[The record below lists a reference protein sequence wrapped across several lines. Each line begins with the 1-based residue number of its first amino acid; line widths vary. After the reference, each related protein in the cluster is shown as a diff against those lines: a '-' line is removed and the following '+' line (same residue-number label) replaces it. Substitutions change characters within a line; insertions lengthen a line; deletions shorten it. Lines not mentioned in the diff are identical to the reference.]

1 MSKIKTSMNIGQKI
15 EQNRN
20 GVLKKVGLILKIK
33 LHHGSHLLKSSKINS
48 QDIIKKKKSKLNN
61 KKV

>member
-1 MSKIKTSMNIGQKI
+1 MSKIKTSMSIGQKI

-20 GVLKKVGLILKIK
+20 GVLEKVGLLLKIK
-33 LHHGSHLLKSSKINS
+33 LHHGGHLLKSSKTNS
-48 QDIIKKKKSKLNN
+48 QDIIKKKNTKLNN

>member
-1 MSKIKTSMNIGQKI
+1 MSIGQKI

-20 GVLKKVGLILKIK
+20 GVLEKVGLLLKIK
-33 LHHGSHLLKSSKINS
+33 LHHGGHLLKSSKTNS
-48 QDIIKKKKSKLNN
+48 QDIIKKKNTKLNN